1 MSKSWLPQLSVEPTR
16 GAANIGRHRH
26 GVGGEGGIIMAT
38 RTAEEELA
46 TLREDL
52 AKLKADIGGLAKDL
66 KDFGTA
72 AAGAAGRAA
81 REKGERLRGEIDE
94 TIEDLAERGEQTL
107 RDARA
112 KIEERPLAAVL
123 IALLVGLVLGRLL
136 DRR

>member
-1 MSKSWLPQLSVEPTR
+1 MAL
-16 GAANIGRHRH
+16 
-26 GVGGEGGIIMAT
+26 GGEGGITM
-38 RTAEEELA
+38 A

-66 KDFGTA
+66 KDFGSA

-94 TIEDLAERGEQTL
+94 TIDDLSERGEQTL